1 MSIGEAAEDRAE
13 TSLRRSPSPSVR
25 SRSRIWPLSPIVY
38 LVRNAGRTLPLTG
51 VIMLAVLL
59 VSGIISLI
67 DSIPDSIRVIYS
79 YSQEMLGIGP
89 RGDPTET
96 HRLLAEIQRSSPVP
110 LDKVMVCRASGCQV
124 ESIVGKWPFVVLGLG
139 QDDMRYYLHRMNVR
153 GIEGRL
159 PTKGEP
165 EALISR
171 PVAINLK
178 LHLYNPNEPARLRA
192 QSILLSP
199 DKNDSYSPR
208 YVKVVGIADTDRWLM
223 VDSIEYQ
230 KAYHFPPVDLGL
242 VFARNLED
250 QNKLDHWADKHFEG
264 RHAQIFAYFQ
274 IEKQTNEMFNTLYTI
289 LDVVITTLALVI
301 TFMMGMLMNIYQS
314 QRLVEFGLLQAIGYT
329 KRQLLWRVFSES
341 VMVIALGWGLGV
353 LASVGL
359 LSVANRI
366 LMAPHA
372 FTIPSFDSTA
382 FRYTIPLPI
391 AILAVAGFTVFWR
404 FHRFDPVG
412 IVERRLV

>member
-1 MSIGEAAEDRAE
+1 MAIGEAAEDRGRPLQAVV
-13 TSLRRSPSPSVR
+13 RGR
-25 SRSRIWPLSPIVY
+25 SRVNPFSPVVY
-38 LVRNAGRTLPLTG
+38 LIRNAGRTLPLTG

-96 HRLLAEIQRSSPVP
+96 PVLLDEIRRGSPVP
-110 LDKVMVCRASGCQV
+110 LDRVIMCRASGCQV
-124 ESIVGKWPFVVLGLG
+124 ESIVGKWPFVVLGLT
-139 QDDMRYYLHRMNVR
+139 QTDMRYYLKRMDVK
-153 GIEGRL
+153 GVQGRL
-159 PTKGEP
+159 PKPGAA
-165 EALISR
+165 EALVSR
-171 PVAINLK
+171 PVATNLK
-178 LHLYNPNEPARLRA
+178 LHIYDPHEPQAKR
-192 QSILLSP
+192 SESMLLSP
-199 DKNDSYSPR
+199 DKNDSYSPK
-208 YVKVVGIADTDRWLM
+208 YVKVVGIADTDRWIM
-223 VDSIEYQ
+223 VNSIEYQ
-230 KAYHFPPVDLGL
+230 RAYHFPPVDLGL
-242 VFARNLED
+242 VFARNLKD
-250 QNKLDHWADKHFEG
+250 QDKLDHWADKHFEG
-264 RHAQIFAYFQ
+264 RHAQIFAFFQ

-289 LDVVITTLALVI
+289 LDVVITTLAMVI

-329 KRQLLWRVFSES
+329 RRQLLWRVFTES
-341 VMVIALGWGLGV
+341 AIVIALGWGFGV
-353 LASVGL
+353 LASIGL
-359 LSVANRI
+359 LSVANKV

-372 FTIPSFDSTA
+372 FSIPSFDETA